1 MSAGCGEGDT
11 LLTIAAA
18 EGTAYG
24 DLTLVEALDPPYRG
38 DECFADFALREE
50 GSERLV

>member
-1 MSAGCGEGDT
+1 MSAGCSESDT

-24 DLTLVEALDPPYRG
+24 DLTLVEALDPSDGG
-38 DECFADFALREE
+38 DECFADFALR
-50 GSERLV
+50 